1 MYRYQNPVALLHLAN
16 ELLSEQRHLLEFPAK
31 GYMRTLLHR
40 TPQFELLALTW
51 AAGSAS
57 PIHDH
62 AGSRCSLQVVSG
74 LLLAD
79 NFQVL
84 DDGRLIRD
92 ETVVL
97 HAGAFDHRS
106 EMRDVHR
113 MRTIESSTA
122 ISLHLYRGPID
133 SCGVYDESG
142 SREVRALRCDAILD
156 IGVGRRLRQRELAV
170 DLR

>member
-1 MYRYQNPVALLHLAN
+1 MYRYQNPIALLHLAN
-16 ELLSEQRHLLEFPAK
+16 ELLVEHRHMLVFPSK
-31 GYMRTLLHR
+31 GYKRTLLHR
-40 TPQFELLALTW
+40 TPTFELLALTW
-51 AAGSAS
+51 AAGAAS

-62 AGSRCSLQVVSG
+62 AGSRCSMQVASG

-79 NFQVL
+79 NYSVSE
-84 DDGRLIRD
+84 DGSLHRD

-97 HAGAFDHRS
+97 HTGAFDHLS
-106 EMRDVHR
+106 ETHDVHR

-133 SCGVYDESG
+133 ACGVYDEDGNRIVKPLSY
-142 SREVRALRCDAILD
+142 DAILD
-156 IGVGRRLRQRELAV
+156 IGVGRRLRQRELVV